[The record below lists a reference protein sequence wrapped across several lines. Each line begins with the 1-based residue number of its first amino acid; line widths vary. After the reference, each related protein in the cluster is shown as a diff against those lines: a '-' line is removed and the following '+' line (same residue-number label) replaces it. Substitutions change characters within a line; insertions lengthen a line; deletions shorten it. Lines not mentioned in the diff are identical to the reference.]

1 MKLRCERGMKRVGSE
16 HSSSEGEGHHF
27 CYSRLR
33 PGGYIKGAQ
42 GSRAGNG
49 PQGKRAPADGPPIF
63 NEHCPY
69 PSGRRISGGAR
80 RTRLASGLGTLRR
93 RSPGRWPLRY
103 LLHLLDRKS
112 TRLNSSHANISYA
125 VFCLKKKII
134 HLSTDFC
141 CTIK

>member
-49 PQGKRAPADGPPIF
+49 PQGKRAPADGPPVF

-69 PSGRRISGGAR
+69 PSGRR
-80 RTRLASGLGTLRR
+80 
-93 RSPGRWPLRY
+93 
-103 LLHLLDRKS
+103 DRKS

-125 VFCLKKKII
+125 VFCLIKKMKYFDWIN
-134 HLSTDFC
+134 
-141 CTIK
+141 